1 MESARIVRDHW
12 RKARCMAQPSCAHG
26 TLGNLIA
33 QRASTTTIPRSSWKL
48 FASNFPATTYW
59 LKLPEL
65 PEVETV
71 VRTLEPRLAGR
82 RILEA
87 RFYSKLV
94 MRGAPDPP
102 IAGLLVHSVRRHGKN
117 ILIALDGGILAVHL
131 GMTGKL
137 LIDAETTPYTRAV
150 IVLDQGLLL
159 YDDIRQFGR
168 ISWSEG
174 IPRHVERLGPDA
186 MSVTIDQFAAM
197 LKLRR
202 SRIKPL
208 LLNQQF
214 LSGLGNI
221 YCDETLFRAGIHP
234 RALASRLTRAR
245 VARLHSAIGEVLAM
259 AIEKGGSSIS
269 DYVDTEGRK
278 GSFQMFHQV
287 YGKEG
292 EPCVQCATPVKRIV
306 VAQRGTHFCP
316 KCQRS

>member
-1 MESARIVRDHW
+1 
-12 RKARCMAQPSCAHG
+12 
-26 TLGNLIA
+26 L
-33 QRASTTTIPRSSWKL
+33 
-48 FASNFPATTYW
+48 NFQATTSW
-59 LKLPEL
+59 WKLPEL

-71 VRTLEPRLAGR
+71 VRTLAPRLAGR

-87 RFYSKLV
+87 RFYSKRV

-102 IAGLLVHSVRRHGKN
+102 IAGLRVQSVSRHGKN

-137 LIDAETTPYTRAV
+137 LIDAEPTPHTRAV
-150 IVLDQGLLL
+150 ITLDQGVLL

-168 ISWSEG
+168 IGWSEAL
-174 IPRHVERLGPDA
+174 PRHLELLGPDA
-186 MSVTIDQFAAM
+186 LSITAEQLAAM
-197 LKLRR
+197 LKPRR

-221 YCDETLFRAGIHP
+221 YCDEALFRAGIHP
-234 RALASRLTRAR
+234 RALAARLSRAR
-245 VARLHSAIGEVLAM
+245 IARLHSAIDEVLSL

-278 GSFQMFHQV
+278 GSFQLFHQV

-292 EPCVQCATPVKRIV
+292 EPCVRCATPVKRIV

-316 KCQRS
+316 KCQK

>member
-1 MESARIVRDHW
+1 M
-12 RKARCMAQPSCAHG
+12 
-26 TLGNLIA
+26 
-33 QRASTTTIPRSSWKL
+33 
-48 FASNFPATTYW
+48 
-59 LKLPEL
+59 PEL

-71 VRTLEPRLAGR
+71 VRTLAPRLIGR

-102 IAGLLVHSVRRHGKN
+102 VAGLRVQSVRRLGKH
-117 ILIALDGGILAVHL
+117 ILIVLEGGILTVHL
-131 GMTGKL
+131 GMTGKV

-150 IVLDQGLLL
+150 ITLDQGLLL

-174 IPRHVERLGPDA
+174 LPRHVERLGPDA
-186 MSVTIDQFAAM
+186 LSITAEQLAAM
-197 LKLRR
+197 LKPRR

-214 LSGLGNI
+214 LCGLGNI
-221 YCDETLFRAGIHP
+221 YCDEALFRAGIHP
-234 RALASRLTRAR
+234 RVLASRLSRAR
-245 VARLHSAIGEVLAM
+245 IARLHTAINEVLTL

-269 DYVDTEGRK
+269 DYVDSEGRK
-278 GSFQMFHQV
+278 GSYQLFHRV

-292 EPCVQCATPVKRIV
+292 EPCVQCGTPVKRIV

-316 KCQRS
+316 KCQR

>member
-1 MESARIVRDHW
+1 M
-12 RKARCMAQPSCAHG
+12 
-26 TLGNLIA
+26 
-33 QRASTTTIPRSSWKL
+33 
-48 FASNFPATTYW
+48 
-59 LKLPEL
+59 
-65 PEVETV
+65 
-71 VRTLEPRLAGR
+71 RTLAPRLAGR

-94 MRGAPDPP
+94 MRGEPDPP
-102 IAGLLVHSVRRHGKN
+102 LAGLRVQSVRRHGKN

-137 LIDAETTPYTRAV
+137 LIDAERSPYTRAV
-150 IVLDQGLLL
+150 ITLDQGVLL

-168 ISWSEG
+168 ITWSEDL
-174 IPRHVERLGPDA
+174 PRHLERLGRDA
-186 MSVTIDQFAAM
+186 LSITAEELAAM
-197 LKLRR
+197 LKPRR

-208 LLNQQF
+208 LLNQRF

-221 YCDETLFRAGIHP
+221 YCDEALFRAGIHP
-234 RALASRLTRAR
+234 RALASRLSRAR
-245 VARLHSAIGEVLAM
+245 TLALHSAITDVLLM

-278 GSFQMFHQV
+278 GSFQLFHQV

-292 EPCVQCATPVKRIV
+292 EPCVRCATAVKRIV

-316 KCQRS
+316 KCQK